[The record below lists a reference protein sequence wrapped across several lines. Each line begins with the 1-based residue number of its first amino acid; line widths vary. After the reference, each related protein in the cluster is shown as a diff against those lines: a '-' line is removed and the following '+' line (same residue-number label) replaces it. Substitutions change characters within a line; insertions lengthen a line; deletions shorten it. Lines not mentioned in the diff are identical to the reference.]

1 MRLSPTHVQ
10 AIKETVTSLVGQEAN
25 IVLFGS
31 RADDSARGGDVD
43 LLITVK
49 QPPDN
54 FAYTASLLAAKVERA
69 LEGRRVNVVLRTA
82 DSPIQPIHEI
92 ALRTGV
98 AL

>member
-1 MRLSPTHVQ
+1 MRVSPGHIQ
-10 AIKETVTSLVGQEAN
+10 AIKETAASLLGQEAE

-31 RADDSARGGDVD
+31 RIDDSARGGDVD
-43 LLITVK
+43 LLVTV
-49 QPPDN
+49 QQAPDN
-54 FAYTASLLAAKVERA
+54 VAFTAALLAAKLERA
-69 LEGRRVNVVLRTA
+69 LEGRRVDVVLRTL